1 MSSKSWPFLAAASA
15 QGQGLGT
22 FTHQTNIDGE
32 IVQTP
37 APLPSDLAQVLQLCQ
52 DDEALATRVFMEGF
66 KLRINAHV
74 RGPLMKEMKA
84 NAERLAKRRDCS
96 LMWGNVNDKVNFDLH
111 YTNGRYEYAD
121 ALFAKNRDAI
131 LKAYPSCPA

>member
-1 MSSKSWPFLAAASA
+1 MSTKSWPFLAADAA
-15 QGQGLGT
+15 QGLGLGK

-37 APLPSDLAQVLQLCQ
+37 APLPTDLAQVLQVCQ
-52 DDEALATRVFMEGF
+52 DDEDLAVRVFMEGF

-84 NAERLAKRRDCS
+84 NAERLAKRRECS
-96 LMWGNVNDKVNFDLH
+96 LLWASQNDKDAFMLH
-111 YTNGRYEYAD
+111 YGNGREAYAD
-121 ALFAKNRDAI
+121 QVFEKHRDAI
-131 LKAYPSCPA
+131 RAKYPTCPA